1 MLAVSDELPIL
12 LFPLLLV
19 ASYALGS
26 IPFAWLLGRAR
37 GVDLR
42 AVGTGNAGAGNLT
55 KTVGLPWGAM
65 AAILD
70 GVKGLV
76 PVFVGR
82 RLGLGPGAAG
92 MLGLAVVLGHNW
104 SLVMRGRAGRGLAPS
119 AGMMA
124 VLDPVMLVWA
134 SGWAVAG
141 WRIGGGLGGFV
152 GWGFLPVVAMVM
164 RREPTV
170 LLIIV
175 VLSAILLARRMQGNL
190 DRAPGIRSAFRRAV
204 FDADLEV
211 DEPAPADNPLT
222 S

>member
-1 MLAVSDELPIL
+1 MSDELPIL

-19 ASYALGS
+19 ASYMLGS

-55 KTVGLPWGAM
+55 KTVGFPWGAV
-65 AAILD
+65 AGVLD
-70 GVKGLV
+70 GFKGLV

-82 RLGLGPGAAG
+82 KLGLGPGAAG
-92 MLGLAVVLGHNW
+92 MLGLAAVLGHNW
-104 SLVMRGRAGRGLAPS
+104 SLFIRGRAGRGLAPS

-124 VLDPVMLVWA
+124 VLDPVMLVWT

-170 LLIIV
+170 LLLIV
-175 VLSAILLARRMQGNL
+175 VLSTVLLTRRMQGN
-190 DRAPGIRSAFRRAV
+190 PGRTPGVRQALRRAV